1 MDRGEKSVIV
11 RMSPSQYPGCQSCF
25 LPALGEPA
33 SPTGSDEL
41 TGNLVPPHGIRVVN
55 HEPHPSVLRTPH
67 SRFTSTSVEVGM
79 VKDARAFLGSSQKVV
94 GDGAGVRAGLVT
106 WGGPSGWQ
114 DEGVYATSE
123 NPRVL
128 VRNAT
133 PPCLD
138 TFCRLDRL
146 GLSVTAQRVEPDH
159 TVLRLLSHDTAASVS
174 GLRQAGGPTRCGV
187 APVGAR
193 AARMETDD
201 PGGGGSSLPVLAVS
215 TDLASQHHGG
225 SAVEGEAVA

>member
-1 MDRGEKSVIV
+1 MRNVI
-11 RMSPSQYPGCQSCF
+11 S
-25 LPALGEPA
+25 
-33 SPTGSDEL
+33 
-41 TGNLVPPHGIRVVN
+41 
-55 HEPHPSVLRTPH
+55 
-67 SRFTSTSVEVGM
+67 
-79 VKDARAFLGSSQKVV
+79 
-94 GDGAGVRAGLVT
+94 
-106 WGGPSGWQ
+106 
-114 DEGVYATSE
+114 
-123 NPRVL
+123 
-128 VRNAT
+128 
-133 PPCLD
+133 PCLD

-146 GLSVTAQRVEPDH
+146 GLTATGQQVEPDH

-225 SAVEGEAVA
+225 GAVEGEAVA

>member
-1 MDRGEKSVIV
+1 M
-11 RMSPSQYPGCQSCF
+11 
-25 LPALGEPA
+25 
-33 SPTGSDEL
+33 
-41 TGNLVPPHGIRVVN
+41 
-55 HEPHPSVLRTPH
+55 
-67 SRFTSTSVEVGM
+67 
-79 VKDARAFLGSSQKVV
+79 
-94 GDGAGVRAGLVT
+94 
-106 WGGPSGWQ
+106 
-114 DEGVYATSE
+114 
-123 NPRVL
+123 
-128 VRNAT
+128 RNAT

-159 TVLRLLSHDTAASVS
+159 TVPLLSHDTSASVS

-187 APVGAR
+187 APVGAC

-225 SAVEGEAVA
+225 GAVEGEAVA